1 MRRRAVYRLIPA
13 HAGKTGILRA
23 SRSVITAH
31 PRSRGE
37 NADDARVFGEYNG
50 SSPLTRGKPSTASWS
65 PTRTRLI
72 PAHAGKTRLSAGQQR
87 GGAAHPRSRGEN
99 LIVWS
104 IRLFNCGSS
113 PLTRGKPV
121 RQLAR
126 VRDRRLIPAHAG
138 KTCRR
143 GGASTRRRAHPRSR
157 GEHVPT
163 NQRLGRRSGSSPLT
177 RGTRPRRDARRYRR
191 RLIPAHAGNTGGV
204 PVWHVGLAAHPR
216 SRGEHAGSA
225 ADCTSTMGSSPL
237 TRGTLVVLRLI
248 MRCRGLI
255 PAHAGNTAPRAE
267 AARPGT
273 AHPRSRGEHL
283 RFPIGRR

>member
-157 GEHVPT
+157 GENPT
-163 NQRLGRRSGSSPLT
+163 LGTHKRHPPGSSPLTRGKQRSYRFACWSGGLIPAHAGNTCRRTSGWGGARAHPRSRGEHGLAETRAAIGGGSSPLT
-177 RGTRPRRDARRYRR
+177 RGTPSWARPASSSG
-191 RLIPAHAGNTGGV
+191 RLIPAHAGNTF
-204 PVWHVGLAAHPR
+204 
-216 SRGEHAGSA
+216 
-225 ADCTSTMGSSPL
+225 
-237 TRGTLVVLRLI
+237 LRELFN
-248 MRCRGLI
+248 LD
-255 PAHAGNTAPRAE
+255 
-267 AARPGT
+267 
-273 AHPRSRGEHL
+273 
-283 RFPIGRR
+283 